1 MRTKGLDI
9 TDTKVVICINL
20 SRVVSLA
27 DEIDNGI

>member
-1 MRTKGLDI
+1 MRNKGVDI
-9 TDTKVVICINL
+9 ADTKVVIYINL